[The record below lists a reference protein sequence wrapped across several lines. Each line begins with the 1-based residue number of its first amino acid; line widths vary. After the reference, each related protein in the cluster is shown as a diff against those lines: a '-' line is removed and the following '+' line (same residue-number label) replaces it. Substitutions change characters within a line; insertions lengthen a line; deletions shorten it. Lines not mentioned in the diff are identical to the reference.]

1 MSGVEVP
8 LGIRH
13 SLGCFKIKKKKKS
26 VDLGDHSSRVV
37 IFEVGKPIY
46 STLRF
51 PP

>member
-13 SLGCFKIKKKKKS
+13 SLGCFKIKKKKS
-26 VDLGDHSSRVV
+26 VDLGDHFSRVV

-46 STLRF
+46 STLCF